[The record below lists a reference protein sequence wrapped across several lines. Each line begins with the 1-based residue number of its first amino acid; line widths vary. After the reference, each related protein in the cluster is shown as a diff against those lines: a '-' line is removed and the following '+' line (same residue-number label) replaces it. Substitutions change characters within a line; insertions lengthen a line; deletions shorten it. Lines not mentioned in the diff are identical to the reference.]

1 MKSEKQYYVN
11 PLAESV
17 GSVLATIV
25 FIITMLVSFALI
37 GFGVVQVQDGDFSGY
52 YLMGGGI
59 VLLVVGVISWAFLR
73 IIINISRSLYNI
85 NDALRSQNIMT
96 ETVFVPHK
104 QDPSKKSKFSIGDTV
119 MLKKDRRQIKI
130 LDIVFQDDQPLYYGD
145 SDTRYFF
152 EDELE

>member
-37 GFGVVQVQDGDFSGY
+37 GFGVVQVQDGDSSGY

>member
-17 GSVLATIV
+17 GSVLATII

-37 GFGVVQVQDGDFSGY
+37 GFGVVQVQDGDSSGY